1 MVAHRPI
8 LLLLGFLAAG
18 TAQAQDI
25 KAAESFLKGIYA
37 TYKAKGAGVDLTG
50 PKAEKIV
57 TPDLATLFRLD
68 QQALEGD
75 EGVIEADPICGCQ
88 DFDIRAVTLSI
99 QPDGAGRAKAT
110 ASFKNLGAATQI
122 GFDLATIGGL
132 WRIDDIH
139 QKEMPSLRKA
149 LQDEIAALKAEKAK
163 PQHSSH

>member
-1 MVAHRPI
+1 MVAPRPI
-8 LLLLGFLAAG
+8 LLLLGFLVAG
-18 TAQAQDI
+18 TAQAQDM

-37 TYKAKGAGVDLTG
+37 TYKAKGAGADLTG
-50 PKAEKIV
+50 PKSEKVV

-88 DFDIRAVTLSI
+88 DFDIRSVTLSI

-110 ASFKNLGAATQI
+110 ASFKNLGHAKKI
-122 GFDLATIGGL
+122 DFDLATIGGQ

-139 QKEMPSLRKA
+139 GEDIPSLRKA
-149 LQDEIAALKAEKAK
+149 LQDEIAQLKAEQAK
-163 PQHSSH
+163 PPH